1 MCRVVWRIVA
11 STFPDNLPTVYVTI
25 THDWINSHAKILIT
39 EFRRC
44 YANLSI
50 HTL

>member
-25 THDWINSHAKILIT
+25 TL
-39 EFRRC
+39 
-44 YANLSI
+44 LMGV
-50 HTL
+50 